1 MAIDRVIDEFIFK
14 CTHNL
19 EIDWLYVI
27 SLVFFLL
34 FFLLEASSD
43 PLTTHML
50 TTVSPK
56 PESLASHP
64 PARS

>member
-27 SLVFFLL
+27 SLVS
-34 FFLLEASSD
+34 FFLLEAPSNSLIT
-43 PLTTHML
+43 PRL

-56 PESLASHP
+56 TESLASHP